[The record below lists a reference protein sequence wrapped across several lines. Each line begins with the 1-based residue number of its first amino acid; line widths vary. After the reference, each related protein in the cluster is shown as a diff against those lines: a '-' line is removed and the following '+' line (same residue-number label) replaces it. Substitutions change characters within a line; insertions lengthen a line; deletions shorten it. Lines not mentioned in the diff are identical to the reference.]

1 MTSTGRPKLGCA
13 LMPQNHN
20 LEVCKLL
27 CTTNIHRKFCT
38 PGTAHLFWLYTVK
51 KSYILHGM
59 FLVGIV
65 HNYIYLLILVL
76 EKNSMLDFIFT
87 H

>member
-1 MTSTGRPKLGCA
+1 
-13 LMPQNHN
+13 
-20 LEVCKLL
+20 
-27 CTTNIHRKFCT
+27 
-38 PGTAHLFWLYTVK
+38 
-51 KSYILHGM
+51 M

-87 H
+87 HWVWIYLYV